1 VIRTLVCAALL
12 ALSTAPALAAPALAA
27 PAGAAPAQPVGECIW
42 SRLPDAEQ
50 QAVLAG
56 YKAGMGEGM
65 EALKL
70 RYERL
75 MAEGR
80 ACTGRPDAPPALLQ
94 AAITAVVI
102 QHGAGLYLLEQWG
115 VPRNILD
122 RLWREAP
129 PAARDCTRFEA
140 AKPLNLAVPACPDKE
155 QGRWF
160 LGALEVERT
169 DRKGATEA
177 LTYYYGAAHS
187 ELAEGLL
194 AKFIASRQAP

>member
-1 VIRTLVCAALL
+1 MIRTLVCAALL
-12 ALSTAPALAAPALAA
+12 MLLAAPAMAA
-27 PAGAAPAQPVGECIW
+27 PAPAKPVGECIW

-70 RYERL
+70 RYDRL
-75 MAEGR
+75 MADGR
-80 ACTGRPDAPPALLQ
+80 ACTGRADAPPSLMQ
-94 AAITAVVI
+94 AAITAAVI
-102 QHGAGLYLLEQWG
+102 QHGSGLYLLEQRG

-129 PAARDCTRFEA
+129 EAARACTRVEA
-140 AKPLNLAVPACPDKE
+140 AKPLAIPVAACPDKE

-160 LGALEVERT
+160 LGALEVEPA

-177 LTYYYGAAHS
+177 LVYYYGAAHS

-194 AKFIASRQAP
+194 AKFVAGKPR

>member
-1 VIRTLVCAALL
+1 MIRSLILTAFLL
-12 ALSTAPALAAPALAA
+12 LAAPAFAA
-27 PAGAAPAQPVGECIW
+27 PAALAQPVGECIW

-56 YKAGMGEGM
+56 YKTGMGEGM
-65 EALKL
+65 EALRL
-70 RYERL
+70 RYDRL

-80 ACTGRPDAPPALLQ
+80 ACTGRPDSPPSLLQ
-94 AAITAVVI
+94 AAITAAVI
-102 QHGAGLYLLEQWG
+102 QHGAGLYLLEERG

-129 PAARDCTRFEA
+129 EAARACTRAEA
-140 AKPLNLAVPACPDKE
+140 AKPLAIPVAACPDRE

-160 LGALEVERT
+160 LGALEVEPQ

-177 LTYYYGAAHS
+177 LTYYYGTAHG

-194 AKFIASRQAP
+194 AKFVAEKAR

>member
-1 VIRTLVCAALL
+1 MIRSLICAALL
-12 ALSTAPALAAPALAA
+12 ALLAAPAVAA
-27 PAGAAPAQPVGECIW
+27 PAPAQPVGECIW
-42 SRLPDAEQ
+42 SHLPDAEQ

-65 EALKL
+65 EALKV
-70 RYERL
+70 RFERL

-80 ACTGRPDAPPALLQ
+80 ACTGRADAPQGLLQ
-94 AAITAVVI
+94 AAVI
-102 QHGAGLYLLEQWG
+102 AAALQHGSGLYLLEQRG

-129 PAARDCTRFEA
+129 DEARACTRVEA
-140 AKPLNLAVPACPDKE
+140 AKPLNLTVPACPDKE

-177 LTYYYGAAHS
+177 LVYYYGTAHS

-194 AKFIASRQAP
+194 AKFVLDSVQ

>member
-1 VIRTLVCAALL
+1 MIRSLILAAF
-12 ALSTAPALAAPALAA
+12 LSVLAAPALAE
-27 PAGAAPAQPVGECIW
+27 PVGECIW
-42 SRLPDAEQ
+42 SRLPDTEQ

-70 RYERL
+70 RYDRL

-80 ACTGRPDAPPALLQ
+80 ACTGRPDTPPPLLQ
-94 AAITAVVI
+94 AAITAAVI
-102 QHGAGLYLLEQWG
+102 QHGSGLYLLEQRG

-129 PAARDCTRFEA
+129 PAARDCTRAEA
-140 AKPLNLAVPACPDKE
+140 AKPLGVTVPACADKE

-160 LGALEVERT
+160 LGALEVEPS
-169 DRKGATEA
+169 DLKGATEA
-177 LTYYYGAAHS
+177 LVYYYGTAHG

-194 AKFIASRQAP
+194 AKFVAGR